1 MRLKLTFL
9 FCLSSLIAS
18 AQFFVTEGTTLSLKS
33 PETLLSSQELH
44 NQIDVQITGKGTLYL
59 HSTSQQQLASSQ
71 TLLELPSLFIQK
83 AHLVQIQTALHI
95 QHLEIEDGVLQLNHP
110 VLLPHPEALK
120 LGATA
125 AVANNSK
132 SQLLYYSSQLQPSHP
147 LVLYNSHTLLKFS
160 SPQEFQL
167 PPQTAF
173 LYRTY
178 NYKTIVN
185 NGYSVYFK
193 HATPPP
199 EFHNPIS

>member
-9 FCLSSLIAS
+9 LCLSSLIAS
-18 AQFFVTEGTTLSLKS
+18 AQFFVTEGTLLSLKS

-83 AHLVQIQTALHI
+83 AHLIQIQTALKI
-95 QHLEIEDGVLQLNHP
+95 QYLEIENGQLQLNHP
-110 VLLPHPEALK
+110 LLLPNPRALK

-132 SQLLYYSSQLQPSHP
+132 PQLLYSSQLQPSHP
-147 LVLYNSHTLLKFS
+147 LVLHSSHTLLKFS

-167 PPQTAF
+167 PPQIAF